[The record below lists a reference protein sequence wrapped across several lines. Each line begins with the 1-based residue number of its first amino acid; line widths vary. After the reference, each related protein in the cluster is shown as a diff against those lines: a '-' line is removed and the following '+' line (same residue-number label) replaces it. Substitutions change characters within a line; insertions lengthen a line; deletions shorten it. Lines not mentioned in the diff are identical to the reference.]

1 MSTSYNP
8 APAPAPEAKPEPE
21 SRPFLYAEVAAEVE
35 VGSKAGSP
43 VPAESI
49 PGSSE
54 ILAQRETAAREKGR
68 LEGEAQG
75 RAAGEQHLAEVRES
89 VSAALTGF
97 ARDRIEYYQKVETE
111 VVQLALAIARK
122 ILRREAQVDTLLLA
136 AMVRITL
143 EKIESGTK
151 VVVRVNPQQATEWRG
166 YFAHHMEA
174 SQVPDV
180 VEDPAMHSDHCV
192 LQTAL
197 GTTEVG
203 VEIQLK
209 EIEQGLLDLLAKR
222 PATV

>member
-1 MSTSYNP
+1 MKMSTSYSP
-8 APAPAPEAKPEPE
+8 APGAKAKPEPE
-21 SRPFLYAEVAAEVE
+21 SRPLLYAEVADG
-35 VGSKAGSP
+35 VGIRSKAGASGP
-43 VPAESI
+43 GEAVPNSN
-49 PGSSE
+49 E
-54 ILAQRETAAREKGR
+54 ILAQREGAAREAGLR
-68 LEGEAQG
+68 EGEAQA

-89 VSAALTGF
+89 VSAALAGF
-97 ARDRIEYYQKVETE
+97 ARDRVQYYQQVETE

-151 VVVRVNPQQATEWRG
+151 VAVRVNPEQAAEWRG
-166 YFAHHMEA
+166 YFTHHMEA

-180 VEDPAMHSDHCV
+180 VEDPAMHSDHCI

-209 EIEQGLLDLLAKR
+209 EIEQGLLDLLARR
-222 PATV
+222 PTTV